1 MNWVLVIGLLMNV
14 IALPIV
20 ARRVVFL
27 NRLITSG
34 QPAPGRVEGVTGR
47 LGTAAKRQVVEV
59 FGQKKLLKWSLPG
72 AAHFFVFWAFLILGT
87 VYIEAYGALFDED
100 FAIPV
105 IGHWPVLGF
114 LQDFIALMALAGI
127 ITFAI
132 IRLRNSPERLG
143 RRSRFKG
150 SHLTGAWVVLFM
162 IFNVIWSLFL
172 FRGAASALGNLPY
185 ESGAFVSIGIGNL
198 LDGLSHE
205 TLELLEGLGL
215 LLHIGVMLV
224 FLVIVVHSKHLHI
237 FVAPLNVMFGRQ
249 PMALGAAVPMMSA
262 GKPVTMEDLEE
273 LDEDAQLGVGA
284 VEDFTWKGLLDFAT
298 CTECGRC
305 QSQCPAWNTEKPLSP
320 KMLILDLRDHAF
332 AKAPYILADESARD
346 GLPDEVKQE
355 AARPLIADEASYGV
369 IDPDVLWSCTN
380 CGACVNQCPV
390 DIEHVDHIIDMRR
403 YQVLVE
409 NNFPAELSQLFR
421 GLEGK
426 GNPWN
431 MSPTMR
437 MDWAKGL
444 EFDVPVVGEDL
455 ESLESVDWLFWV
467 GCAGA
472 YEDRAKKTTRAVA
485 ELLNMAGISFGVLGN
500 GETCTGDAARRAGNE
515 FVYQGLA
522 QQNVA
527 TLTEAKVKQVVTT
540 CAHCFNTLKNEYRDF
555 GLELEVV
562 HHTQLLNRL
571 VRDGRLTPVAD
582 GAGAAKRSI
591 TYHDPCFLGRHN
603 QVYSPPRELLQVLPG
618 AEYVEMERSAERS
631 FCCGAGG
638 ARMWMEE
645 RIGERINENRTR
657 EAVATGADQIAV
669 GCPFCR
675 VMLDDGLTSA
685 QSKGEAGE
693 AVEVLDVAQML
704 LASVKGVSAT
714 RTRAGV
720 GAGAGT
726 APGPAAPPAAG
737 ESESS
742 PTPGQ
747 PPSEPPVDQAPAAGG
762 SLFDDA
768 GSLFG
773 DAEEQAEDQ
782 AAKPQATEAKSE
794 VEGTQD
800 AEGKLGGS
808 LFGDGASLF
817 DTPVE
822 EAKAFQPEPEPA
834 EVEPKPDRTSEQKS
848 EQKSGQKSGP
858 ALGSQIPEGT
868 SLFDLGDPEPGPAP
882 VAAPVAAP
890 VGARTAG
897 ATDWE
902 VGDDIPEGQSLF
914 DVNRPDPVELSRQAT
929 AAPSDD
935 PETILDADDEPQPE
949 PEEEPRPASRGET
962 NTPRT
967 DADINQS
974 GSLFDL

>member
-47 LGTAAKRQVVEV
+47 LGAAAKRQVVEV

-87 VYIEAYGALFDED
+87 VYIEAYGALFNED

-205 TLELLEGLGL
+205 TLEVLEGIGL

-273 LDEDAQLGVGA
+273 LDEDAKLGVGA

-346 GLPDEVKQE
+346 GLSDEVKKE

-726 APGPAAPPAAG
+726 APGPSAPPAAG
-737 ESESS
+737 EASTVVE
-742 PTPGQ
+742 
-747 PPSEPPVDQAPAAGG
+747 EEPAAPVTEPAEAKQSG
-762 SLFDDA
+762 SLFDDDG

-773 DAEEQAEDQ
+773 DVEEKAEEPPAP
-782 AAKPQATEAKSE
+782 AAKAAAAT
-794 VEGTQD
+794 
-800 AEGKLGGS
+800 GS

-822 EAKAFQPEPEPA
+822 EEKAAPPA
-834 EVEPKPDRTSEQKS
+834 AAAAV
-848 EQKSGQKSGP
+848 
-858 ALGSQIPEGT
+858 GSTIPEGT
-868 SLFDLGDPEPGPAP
+868 SLFD
-882 VAAPVAAP
+882 
-890 VGARTAG
+890 
-897 ATDWE
+897 
-902 VGDDIPEGQSLF
+902 VGD
-914 DVNRPDPVELSRQAT
+914 A
-929 AAPSDD
+929 
-935 PETILDADDEPQPE
+935 
-949 PEEEPRPASRGET
+949 EPRARAG
-962 NTPRT
+962 RT
-967 DADINQS
+967 DADA
-974 GSLFDL
+974 GSDVGARPRQRDPRGHLALRPRRPGAGTGTGPGRGPGRRGDRLGGRPRHPRGAVPLRRRPCRRPRDHPRRRRRAGAGAGGAAEADVQRRDQHPADRRRHQPGRFPVRPVTPR

>member
-47 LGTAAKRQVVEV
+47 LGAAAKRQVVEV

-143 RRSRFKG
+143 RQSRFKG

-205 TLELLEGLGL
+205 TLEVLEGIGL

-273 LDEDAQLGVGA
+273 LDEDAKLGVGA

-346 GLPDEVKQE
+346 GLSDEVKKE

-720 GAGAGT
+720 GAGAAT

-737 ESESS
+737 ESDAS
-742 PTPGQ
+742 PTPGE
-747 PPSEPPVDQAPAAGG
+747 PPSEPPAAKAAAAGA
-762 SLFDDA
+762 SLFDDDG

-773 DAEEQAEDQ
+773 DVEEQAD
-782 AAKPQATEAKSE
+782 KPQATEAKSE

-817 DTPVE
+817 DSPVE
-822 EAKAFQPEPEPA
+822 EEAAAPPAATAAVGSTIPEGTSLFDVGDAEPEPA
-834 EVEPKPDRTSEQKS
+834 KVEPTPRPKPEQTSE
-848 EQKSGQKSGP
+848 P
-858 ALGSQIPEGT
+858 ALGSEIPEGT
-868 SLFDLGDPEPGPAP
+868 SLFDLGDPEPAPAP
-882 VAAPVAAP
+882 AAAP
-890 VGARTAG
+890 AG
-897 ATDWE
+897 EATDWE
-902 VGDDIPEGQSLF
+902 VGHDIPEGQSLF
-914 DVNRPDPVELSRQAT
+914 DVNRPD
-929 AAPSDD
+929 D
-935 PETILDADDEPQPE
+935 PETILDADDEPEPE
-949 PEEEPRPASRGET
+949 PDEKPKPASSGET